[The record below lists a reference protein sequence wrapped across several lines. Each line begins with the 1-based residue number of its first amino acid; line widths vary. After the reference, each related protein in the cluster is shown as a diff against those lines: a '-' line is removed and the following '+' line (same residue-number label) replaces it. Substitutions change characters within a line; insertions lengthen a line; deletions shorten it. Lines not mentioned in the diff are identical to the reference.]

1 MDSNQD
7 ISFDETD
14 DYTNPDIY
22 LDSSGFILEPIL
34 HTDSMEYFVQNSYM
48 DSSESMSVSDSHP
61 PQEDVVDASGH
72 SINSILEETADSW
85 KNETLSIQPGDESST
100 QKVSPKP
107 RNRKQRT
114 SSRGDDS
121 YNTNSGT
128 QDVSGPSPSPNRVE
142 HGYHGDGISDSLGFK
157 PSLLEEVLTEKKLI
171 LMRSPEVTRFLQEEQ
186 MKLSLEKKMAHR
198 CILNQELK

>member
-1 MDSNQD
+1 MASNQD

-22 LDSSGFILEPIL
+22 LDTSGFILEPIP

-48 DSSESMSVSDSHP
+48 NSSESMSILDSQL
-61 PQEDVVDASGH
+61 PQEEMVDSSGH
-72 SINSILEETADSW
+72 SINSIVEETADIW
-85 KNETLSIQPGDESST
+85 KNNTLGIQSGDEPAT
-100 QKVSPKP
+100 QKVSSKP
-107 RNRKQRT
+107 RNRKQGT

-121 YNTNSGT
+121 NSTNSGT
-128 QDVSGPSPSPNRVE
+128 QDILGPSPSPNRVE

-171 LMRSPEVTRFLQEEQ
+171 LMRSPEVIRFLQAQQ
-186 MKLSLEKKMAHR
+186 MKLSQEKKMTHR
-198 CILNQELK
+198 YTLNQELK